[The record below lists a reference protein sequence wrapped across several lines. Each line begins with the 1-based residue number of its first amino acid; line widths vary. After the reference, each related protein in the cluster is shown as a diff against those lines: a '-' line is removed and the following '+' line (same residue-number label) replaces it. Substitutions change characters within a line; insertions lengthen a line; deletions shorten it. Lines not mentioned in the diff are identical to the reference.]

1 MTQIKSKRARILD
14 AAYELFINKGYWD
27 TKIIDISEAAGIGKG
42 TVYEY
47 FQSKDAIFL
56 ELFKTKVE
64 ADYDNITDLIS
75 KNGSP
80 EKKLKEFID
89 TELENTSKFT
99 FNKYFLIDLVVKS
112 DAFRNP
118 ELIRSIQKLMSK
130 KFSVLFQI
138 IEEGIDKGEFLKID
152 PLLATAS
159 ILGAINFYISFD
171 LFPIDLEDIVPTGKT
186 KPWSEDQFLD
196 LLLNGLK
203 T

>member
-75 KNGSP
+75 KNVSP

>member
-1 MTQIKSKRARILD
+1 MTQIKSKRTRILD

-64 ADYDNITDLIS
+64 AGYDNITDLIS
-75 KNGSP
+75 KNVSP

-130 KFSVLFQI
+130 KFSILFQI